1 MATGMIE
8 HLKKQLIL
16 KRFTF
21 GYGGSISAGAGKRL
35 LPGDVGYS
43 IPAGYHPVGITCF
56 TTGHSNLVLDYL
68 NPQYNSDQ
76 TSNFF
81 VAVKNVHA
89 SSSASSNAA
98 IAEILFAP
106 EWMVQIIDSDEPVKP
121 TGDIMREPVFKIK
134 NFTSAYSISSGG
146 AKAFTRSDF
155 DFFVP
160 EGYEIFSLRNFS
172 SGGYRVSISDADPF
186 NPTRMMTIRN
196 TYSSAVNNI
205 TAELGVVFINRKFM
219 LPDTRKGL
227 IIYCNEPTGF
237 ANESNPSSFI
247 IRNTVTSNAEP
258 ITTGTPIFPDLV
270 IKANNDLR
278 FCARIYDSST
288 QSYVEKRPKK
298 VEIISGS
305 EYVEISYLFFVDTIN
320 IPEDWTDKQII
331 LKFTFN

>member
-35 LPGDVGYS
+35 LPSDVGYS

-56 TTGHSNLVLDYL
+56 ATGSSNLVLDYL
-68 NPQYNSDQ
+68 QPQYNSDQ
-76 TSNFF
+76 TTNYF

-89 SSSASSNAA
+89 SSSASTNSA

-146 AKAFTRSDF
+146 AKAFTRSGF

-186 NPTRMMTIRN
+186 NPNRMMTIRN

-227 IIYCNEPTGF
+227 IVLFNEASSHHELDKCVFQNQNSPY
-237 ANESNPSSFI
+237 NEITAISNLQYLPSTYPSLVNNEF
-247 IRNTVTSNAEP
+247 N
-258 ITTGTPIFPDLV
+258 FFMLKYYPDEG
-270 IKANNDLR
+270 ISHRK
-278 FCARIYDSST
+278 YP
-288 QSYVEKRPKK
+288 QK
-298 VEIISGS
+298 VEVISGS
-305 EYVEISYLFFVDTIN
+305 EYIN
-320 IPEDWTDKQII
+320 FLNSTCYDFIIPEDFTDRQII
-331 LKFTFN
+331 LKFTFD

>member
-21 GYGGSISAGAGKRL
+21 GYGGSIAAGAGKRL

-56 TTGHSNLVLDYL
+56 TTAHSNLVLDYL
-68 NPQYNSDQ
+68 QPQYNSGQ
-76 TSNFF
+76 TSNYF

-121 TGDIMREPVFKIK
+121 TGDIMREPVFKVK
-134 NFTSAYSISSGG
+134 NFTCAYSISSGS
-146 AKAFTRSDF
+146 AKAFTRSNF

-186 NPTRMMTIRN
+186 NPERMMTIRN

-219 LPDTRKGL
+219 LPDLRNGL
-227 IIYCNEPTGF
+227 IIEFNEPTG
-237 ANESNPSSFI
+237 S
-247 IRNTVTSNAEP
+247 
-258 ITTGTPIFPDLV
+258 
-270 IKANNDLR
+270 
-278 FCARIYDSST
+278 DSST
-288 QSYVEKRPKK
+288 DFMLVNSHNYGIEIANGNPILPDLYFFPNDTISFYCTVNGNRYPTK
-298 VEIISGS
+298 VEVISGN
-305 EYVEISYLFFVDTIN
+305 EYINFVDSTCYKFYIT
-320 IPEDWTDKQII
+320 EDWTDKQII
-331 LKFTFN
+331 LKFTFA

>member
-8 HLKKQLIL
+8 QLKKQLIL

-21 GYGGSISAGAGKRL
+21 GYGGSIAAGAGKRL
-35 LPGDVGYS
+35 LPSDVGYS

-56 TTGHSNLVLDYL
+56 VTGNANLVLDYL
-68 NPQYNSDQ
+68 QPQYNSDQ
-76 TSNFF
+76 TANYF

-89 SSSASSNAA
+89 SSSASSNSA

-106 EWMVQIIDSDEPVKP
+106 EWMVQIIDSDESAKP

-134 NFTSAYSISSGG
+134 NFTSDQYSISSGG
-146 AKAFTRSDF
+146 GKAFTRSDF

-186 NPTRMMTIRN
+186 SPSRMLTVRN

-227 IIYCNEPTGF
+227 IIRHNMPTLFDKSDDYYEIAGPYPNFIRVDPIDQFLPSDYPFLVDNELLFYLFHYNSLDG
-237 ANESNPSSFI
+237 
-247 IRNTVTSNAEP
+247 
-258 ITTGTPIFPDLV
+258 
-270 IKANNDLR
+270 
-278 FCARIYDSST
+278 
-288 QSYVEKRPKK
+288 SYHKYYPKK
-298 VEIISGS
+298 VEIISGWD
-305 EYVEISYLFFVDTIN
+305 YIN
-320 IPEDWTDKQII
+320 FLDSTCYKFKIPEDFTDRQII
-331 LKFTFN
+331 LNFTFD

>member
-8 HLKKQLIL
+8 QLKKQLIL

-21 GYGGSISAGAGKRL
+21 GYGGSIAAGAGKRL
-35 LPGDVGYS
+35 LPGDVEYS

-68 NPQYNSDQ
+68 QPQYNSDQ
-76 TSNFF
+76 TSNYF

-89 SSSASSNAA
+89 SSSASSNTA

-106 EWMVQIIDSDEPVKP
+106 EWMVQIIDSDEPAKP

-134 NFTSAYSISSGG
+134 NFTSDQYSISSSG

-186 NPTRMMTIRN
+186 NPSRMMTIRN

-227 IIYCNEPTGF
+227 IIYFNEPTGY
-237 ANESNPSSFI
+237 NSNSYFI
-247 IRNTVTSNAEP
+247 LKTPHNFSERVTN
-258 ITTGTPIFPDLV
+258 GDQIFPDLYIYHDEV
-270 IKANNDLR
+270 ITFEASNVGTNKTP
-278 FCARIYDSST
+278 S
-288 QSYVEKRPKK
+288 K
-298 VEIISGS
+298 VEIISGG
-305 EYVEISYLFFVDTIN
+305 EYISFVDSTCNKFI
-320 IPEDWTDKQII
+320 IPEDWTDRQII
-331 LKFTFN
+331 LKFTFD

>member
-8 HLKKQLIL
+8 QLKKQLIL

-21 GYGGSISAGAGKRL
+21 GYGGSIAAGAGKRL
-35 LPGDVGYS
+35 LPSDVGYS

-56 TTGHSNLVLDYL
+56 VTGNANLVLDYL
-68 NPQYNSDQ
+68 QPQYNSDQ
-76 TSNFF
+76 TTNYF

-89 SSSASSNAA
+89 SSSASSNSA

-134 NFTSAYSISSGG
+134 NFTSDQYSLSSGG

-186 NPTRMMTIRN
+186 SPSRMLTVRN

-219 LPDTRKGL
+219 LPDTRSGF
-227 IIYCNEPTGF
+227 IIEANTPSGIDSNWQSYLYPYGNFIIGIPNNDIPINQELRYRYQKYDSGSGTWQYIIPTKVEVISGGEYIDF
-237 ANESNPSSFI
+237 INPSILSFM
-247 IRNTVTSNAEP
+247 
-258 ITTGTPIFPDLV
+258 ITEDYTG
-270 IKANNDLR
+270 
-278 FCARIYDSST
+278 
-288 QSYVEKRPKK
+288 
-298 VEIISGS
+298 
-305 EYVEISYLFFVDTIN
+305 
-320 IPEDWTDKQII
+320 KQIK
-331 LKFTFN
+331 LKFTFP